1 MASISSILLLLTGYC
16 VAELI
21 TTGTG
26 IIGPLGDV
34 WTGSNL
40 KMVRFHGYTSS
51 LILSNCRCSILNIA
65 SLSKSILTTHVRRTS
80 LIFCDPYKVWVVER
94 EIEKCTQIMKIS
106 SDEIRGDRLYGK
118 NPRRDKCA
126 ITLCNDAHEC
136 NSSPRSRYVSLW
148 LLSAGIGAAA
158 LFRGRFE

>member
-1 MASISSILLLLTGYC
+1 MEVNTRTIC
-16 VAELI
+16 
-21 TTGTG
+21 
-26 IIGPLGDV
+26 
-34 WTGSNL
+34 
-40 KMVRFHGYTSS
+40 
-51 LILSNCRCSILNIA
+51 
-65 SLSKSILTTHVRRTS
+65 LTTFCVFLLFNVADS
-80 LIFCDPYKVWVVER
+80 LRCRYCAGQLHD
-94 EIEKCTQIMKIS
+94 TQCNDTYLCQDQEYCYRVNYYWDGYYWAAWGCVDGFQLED
-106 SDEIRGDRLYGK
+106 DEICGDRLYGK